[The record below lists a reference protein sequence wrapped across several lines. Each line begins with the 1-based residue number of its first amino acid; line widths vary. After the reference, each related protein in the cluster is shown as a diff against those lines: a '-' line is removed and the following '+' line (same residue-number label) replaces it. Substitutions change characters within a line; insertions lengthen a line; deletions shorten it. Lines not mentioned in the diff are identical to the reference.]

1 MPCPYFS
8 PNQPL
13 AETGWFRPPRAPL
26 GSLHGGKCNANAEA
40 APDDHHLCN
49 FGYARGVC
57 PHFPADAPFDAVR
70 FTKIS
75 CKAHVTELLYI
86 LERDHLPAEYGS
98 LTYNAHTEQVKGTGE
113 RTLLA
118 AQARAFAVACES

>member
-8 PNQPL
+8 PDRPL
-13 AETGWFRPPRAPL
+13 VETGWFRPPRAPL
-26 GSLHGGKCNANAEA
+26 GVLHGGECSL
-40 APDDHHLCN
+40 APTPEDRHLCN

-70 FTKIS
+70 FAVLSKVGDS
-75 CKAHVTELLYI
+75 TELLYI
-86 LERDHLPAEYGS
+86 LERDHVPAEHGT
-98 LTYNAHTEQVKGTGE
+98 LTYDDRENQVEGANE

-118 AQARAFAVACES
+118 AQALAFVIAER